1 MTTIFNLYGQ
11 HGMLINA
18 LVLVGLIGLGV
29 AVAALGSAHTKV
41 VTAIRTLWVFAGL
54 ALVFIMTLSPFQ
66 QGVVVGF
73 ESLQV
78 SQVVTHF
85 TQPRTSGFDWPDWHD
100 PVGNIFMTI
109 PLATALA
116 LTWPKRRTILA
127 LFGLSVA
134 IEITQYFYGHGRTAQ
149 ASDVLLNTTGGV
161 LGVGLAML
169 CTFIA
174 SALIGRTSPD
184 TATEP
189 AGS

>member
-29 AVAALGSAHTKV
+29 AVAALSSAHTKV
-41 VTAIRTLWVFAGL
+41 VAAIRTLWVFAGL
-54 ALVFIMTLSPFQ
+54 ALIFIMTLSPFK

-85 TQPRTSGFDWPDWHD
+85 TQPQTSGIDWPDWHD
-100 PVGNIFMTI
+100 PVGNVFMTI

-116 LTWPKRRTILA
+116 LTWTKRRTILA
-127 LFGLSVA
+127 IFGLSVA

-149 ASDVLLNTTGGV
+149 FSDVLLNTTGGV

-169 CTFIA
+169 CTYIA
-174 SALIGRTSPD
+174 STLIGRTSPD
-184 TATEP
+184 TAAEP
-189 AGS
+189 TGS